1 MRRRSPQ
8 EKKAL
13 SYARDCRYNY
23 GESNKGSRR
32 GIRRNKRFPHRA
44 NRHHDHLTLAALAG
58 TPDLLVDEA
67 AEVRLRG
74 RRPKSWRKWPDLP
87 LGVVVASRRQP

>member
-23 GESNKGSRR
+23 GENNKSSRR
-32 GIRRNKRFPHRA
+32 SIRRNKRFPHRA
-44 NRHHDHLTLAALAG
+44 NRHQDHLTLAALTG
-58 TPDLLVDEA
+58 TPDPLLDEG
-67 AEVRLRG
+67 AEVSLRG
-74 RRPKSWRKWPDLP
+74 RRPKSWRKWPDLL
-87 LGVVVASRRQP
+87 LGVVIASRREP

>member
-1 MRRRSPQ
+1 MRRRTPQ

-13 SYARDCRYNY
+13 SYVRDCRYNY

-32 GIRRNKRFPHRA
+32 SIRCNKRFPHRA
-44 NRHHDHLTLAALAG
+44 NRHHVHLTLLALTG
-58 TPDLLVDEA
+58 TPDPLVDEA

-87 LGVVVASRRQP
+87 LGVVIASRREP

>member
-1 MRRRSPQ
+1 MRRRTSQ

-13 SYARDCRYNY
+13 SYARDCRYTY
-23 GESNKGSRR
+23 GENNKGSRR
-32 GIRRNKRFPHRA
+32 SIRRNKRFPHRA
-44 NRHHDHLTLAALAG
+44 NRHRDHLTLAALTG
-58 TPDLLVDEA
+58 TPDPLLDEA

-87 LGVVVASRRQP
+87 LGVVVAFRRVP

>member
-13 SYARDCRYNY
+13 SYARDRRNSY
-23 GESNKGSRR
+23 GANDKSSRR

-44 NRHHDHLTLAALAG
+44 NRHQERLDLTTLTGA
-58 TPDLLVDEA
+58 PDPLTVEA
-67 AEVRLRG
+67 VEDRLRG
-74 RRPKSWRKWPDLP
+74 RRPKSWRKVPDQP
-87 LGVVVASRRQP
+87 LGVVLAARRTR

>member
-32 GIRRNKRFPHRA
+32 SIRRNKRFPHRA
-44 NRHHDHLTLAALAG
+44 NRHHDHLTLAALTGA
-58 TPDLLVDEA
+58 PDPLMDEA
-67 AEVRLRG
+67 VEVRLRG
-74 RRPKSWRKWPDLP
+74 RRPKAWRKWPDLP
-87 LGVVVASRRQP
+87 LGVVIASRREP